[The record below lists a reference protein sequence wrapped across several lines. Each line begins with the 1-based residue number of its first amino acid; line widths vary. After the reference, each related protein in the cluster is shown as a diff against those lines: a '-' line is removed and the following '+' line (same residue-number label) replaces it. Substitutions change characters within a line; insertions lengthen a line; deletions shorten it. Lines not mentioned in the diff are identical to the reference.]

1 MSQIFH
7 EVDEEVRRE
16 HWLGLWKS
24 YGGWLI
30 AALVILVGSVAGYE
44 IWTSHS
50 LHARQE
56 ATAQLLNA
64 TKPLDSKN
72 YRAAVDALTAAQPKL
87 KGDVKGLALLREAEA
102 RLGMEDVTGAIAN
115 LDALA
120 ADTAISKS
128 LRELGMIYSAYL
140 QVDKAGFDDINA
152 RLAPLAAEKSAWRFS
167 ALELIGLSALSNKK
181 PDVAR
186 QQFQAIANDAQAPKE
201 IRERAQTTLQA
212 IASLEEDGK

>member
-16 HWLGLWKS
+16 HWLSLWKS

-44 IWTSHS
+44 IWSNHS
-50 LHARQE
+50 IE
-56 ATAQLLNA
+56 SKEKATALLINA
-64 TKPLDSKN
+64 AQPLDANN
-72 YRAAVDALTAAQPKL
+72 YKAAVEALTAARPQL
-87 KGDVKGLALLREAEA
+87 KGDIKGLALLREAEA
-102 RLGMEDVTGAIAN
+102 RIGMKDTTGAIAN

-120 ADTAISKS
+120 ADTGISKS
-128 LRELGMIYSAYL
+128 LRELAMIYSAYL
-140 QVDKAGFDDINA
+140 QVDKASFDEINS
-152 RLAPLAAEKSAWRFS
+152 RMAPLAAENSVWRLS
-167 ALELIGLSALSNKK
+167 ALEVIGFSALSNNK

-186 QQFQAIANDAQAPKE
+186 QQFEAIANDAQAPKD

-212 IASLEEDGK
+212 IAGLAEDGK